1 MAGATLALD
10 FPNQGKAT
18 RELLLELHRVTASVR
33 GRLYPAKDACSPS
46 NSLEVGYSNFARFKR
61 LLDPGLESMMSRRLT
76 LTG

>member
-1 MAGATLALD
+1 
-10 FPNQGKAT
+10 
-18 RELLLELHRVTASVR
+18 VR